1 MIDRTLD
8 ISIFERAVSKLGEI
22 LERYGLN
29 KNDEAIRDAVIQ
41 RFEFTYSLA
50 LTTLKKYFAELAFIT
65 EDVSQMSFNDMIR
78 TANQQNLLVSDLEKW
93 SDYRKMRN
101 MTSHTYDENI
111 AKKVVEIIPDFY
123 NEMLFLLNR
132 LKEAVKK

>member
-1 MIDRTLD
+1 MVDGTLD

>member
-1 MIDRTLD
+1 MIDGTLD

-50 LTTLKKYFAELAFIT
+50 LTTLKKFFAERAFIT

>member
-1 MIDRTLD
+1 MIDGTLD

-101 MTSHTYDENI
+101 MTSHTYDDNI

>member
-123 NEMLFLLNR
+123 NEMLFLFNR

>member
-1 MIDRTLD
+1 MIDGTLD

-50 LTTLKKYFAELAFIT
+50 LTTLKKYFTELAFIT

>member
-1 MIDRTLD
+1 MIDGTLD

>member
-1 MIDRTLD
+1 MIDGTLD

-78 TANQQNLLVSDLEKW
+78 TANQQNLLVSDLGKW